1 MTGRLTGK
9 TALAIGAGSIGPG
22 WGNGKASAVL
32 FAREGANVVCV
43 DRNEDAAKETA
54 EIIRSEGGTAIAIM
68 ADATD
73 SDQVKAAV
81 DQAVERFG
89 KIDVLQNN
97 VGITEIGGV
106 VELPE
111 EIWDRVLDVNLKS
124 VFLSMKHVIPIMVM
138 NGGGS
143 IINIS
148 SISSIRYLD
157 TPYVSYYTTKAGLNH
172 MTRVTAGEY
181 ASRQVRVNSV
191 LPGFVDTPMAVDSA
205 KRFRGLTDENKDAA
219 WRAKAARVPMGWM
232 GDGWDVAKAALFF
245 ASDESRFVTGAQI
258 VVDGGLTLRS

>member
-1 MTGRLTGK
+1 MPGRLTGK
-9 TALAIGAGSIGPG
+9 TAMVIGAGSIGPG

-43 DRNEDAAKETA
+43 DRSDKAAAETV
-54 EIIRSEGGTAIAIM
+54 EIIRGEGGIAQPVT
-68 ADATD
+68 ADA
-73 SDQVKAAV
+73 SNSAQVKAAV
-81 DQAVERFG
+81 ELAMERFG
-89 KIDVLQNN
+89 RIDVLQNN

-111 EIWDRVLDVNLKS
+111 ETWDHVFDVNLKS
-124 VFLSMKHVIPIMVM
+124 MFLSMKHVIPIMVEQ
-138 NGGGS
+138 GGGS

-157 TPYVSYYTTKAGLNH
+157 TPYVSYYTTKAAVNH

-181 ASRQVRVNSV
+181 ASRQVRVNAV
-191 LPGFVDTPMAVDSA
+191 LPGFMDTPMAVDSA
-205 KRFRGLTDENKDAA
+205 KRFRGLTEENKDAA

-232 GDGWDVAKAALFF
+232 GDGWDIANAALFF
-245 ASDESRFVTGAQI
+245 ASDESRFVTGAQL
-258 VVDGGLTLRS
+258 VVDGGTTLRS